1 MRPETV
7 RKPAAARPDLDAE
20 QEVDLASYGRRI
32 AAGWWLVLAALAV
45 GAVVGYAVSAAGG
58 TVYRSEATVYLGQPL
73 SPSGNAQVQSLATNP
88 STVDQIVRS
97 TTVVNEVAAAVGVRP
112 GRLRSGISTKAVS
125 GSVARLG
132 QTPLVEIAV
141 RGPWRQPSAL
151 AANLLAQRV
160 VEETSG
166 YVDVKVTTLEDQLEG
181 QNQALARID
190 RRVEAVQAALDEPGL
205 SPVER
210 LVVLGQL
217 DVSEQR
223 RGQLLEQRATTQQLL
238 TLAQDVERGRV
249 VTEAAPVMVAARSR
263 TSSIVVGGLLGL
275 LAGALAALAWP
286 AAARKLRRV

>member
-7 RKPAAARPDLDAE
+7 RKPAAAPDLDAE

-32 AAGWWLVLAALAV
+32 AAGWWLLVLGLVV
-45 GAVVGYAVSAAGG
+45 GAVIGYAISAAGG
-58 TVYRSEATVYLGQPL
+58 TVFRSVATVYLGQPL

-88 STVDQIVRS
+88 STVNQIVRS
-97 TTVVNEVAAAVGVRP
+97 TAVVNEVAGEVGVRP
-112 GRLRSGISTKAVS
+112 GRLRSGISTRAVS

-141 RGPWRQPSAL
+141 RGPWREQSAQ

-160 VEETSG
+160 IDETSG

-238 TLAQDVERGRV
+238 TLAQDVERGSV
-249 VTEAAPVMVAARSR
+249 VTEAAPVRVAARSR
-263 TSSIVVGGLLGL
+263 TSSVVVGALLGL
-275 LAGALAALAWP
+275 MVGALAALAWP
-286 AAARKLRRV
+286 AVARKLRRG